1 MALAESTNTTTP
13 FVRAELEKKAMPE
26 LKTLCKSAG
35 VPATGAKR
43 LLVEYLLAPAN
54 NQKGKRK
61 AAGGAPA
68 GGGAAR
74 GQSKAAKAARA
85 MAGPWSD
92 AGDVDGGDQELVD
105 PARAEAELRGYVKT
119 CANWVDRDWHDSYM
133 PGSGSSLHHCMWSS

>member
-1 MALAESTNTTTP
+1 MAALANSTNTKTSTAS
-13 FVRAELEKKAMPE
+13 RAELEAKTMPE
-26 LKTLCKSAG
+26 LKLMCKAAN
-35 VPATGAKR
+35 VPVTGKKEALVGF
-43 LLVEYLLAPAN
+43 LLDPSN

-61 AAGGAPA
+61 VGGAP
-68 GGGAAR
+68 G